1 MTFTYRHTSRPTKTY
16 QSKGSDLMKSQKND
30 MTMSTTTVQSCQPY
44 LHMTE
49 KVSDENGKENK
60 QIWWV
65 MKVRET
71 GAMVMKFMI

>member
-1 MTFTYRHTSRPTKTY
+1 
-16 QSKGSDLMKSQKND
+16 MKSQKND